1 MKEYLQT
8 NKHRSRAKLRNPVAH
23 VAIQAAHAGSLAL
36 LEHFRKPLE
45 IRAKGVANYVSQ
57 ADLAAEEAVVQ
68 TILEAYPNHA
78 ILSEESHSDRADA
91 EHSWIIDPLD
101 GTNNFIHGIPH
112 FAVSIG
118 YYQNGQ
124 GILGIVTSPATGDWF
139 VAARG
144 EGAWLNGQQI
154 HVSRAE
160 VLEQAMIACGFYY
173 DRDQMMQSTL
183 DTIGDLFRNQIH
195 GIRRCGAAA
204 LDLAYVAAGW
214 FDAFFEYR
222 LSPWDIAA
230 GGVIIQEAG
239 GMLSDCLGN
248 PVPLNQASSVCATN
262 QKLHE
267 AMLKIVRGRFPT
279 SSQQT
284 S

>member
-8 NKHRSRAKLRNPVAH
+8 NKHKSRARLKNTVAH
-23 VAIQAAHAGSLAL
+23 VAIQAAHAGSIAL
-36 LEHFRKPLE
+36 LDHFRKPLE
-45 IRAKGVANYVSQ
+45 IKAKGIANYVSQ
-57 ADLAAEEAVVQ
+57 ADIAAETAVVQ
-68 TILEAYPNHA
+68 TIKDAYPNHA

-118 YYQNGQ
+118 YYQSGK
-124 GILGIVTSPATGDWF
+124 GVLGIVTSPATGDWF
-139 VAARG
+139 VAAAG
-144 EGAWLNGQQI
+144 EGAWFNGQQI
-154 HVSRAE
+154 HVSQAQDLHE
-160 VLEQAMIACGFYY
+160 AMIACGFYY

-183 DTIGDLFRNQIH
+183 DTIGDLFRCQIH

-230 GGVIIQEAG
+230 GAVIIQESG
-239 GMLSDCLGN
+239 GTVSDCFGN
-248 PVPLNQASSVCATN
+248 PIALNQASSLCATN
-262 QKLHE
+262 GKLHQS
-267 AMLKIVRGRFPT
+267 MIDVVGNRIPKRP
-279 SSQQT
+279 S
-284 S
+284 